1 MSPGA
6 VSAALSAAL
15 CLPVLYLLAWA
26 GQDEDV
32 TGADLL
38 QEAAAELYSADP
50 DEFVERR
57 KDLVAR
63 ARAAGETSAAKQ
75 IAGLRKPT
83 KSAWVINQLVRS
95 APEVP
100 NELAG
105 LGNELRAAQGSLDGA
120 AIRELSQRRRQL
132 VETLVRQAFA
142 AAGLDS
148 PPAALRDEVTATLG
162 AALADPQV
170 AKQLAAGAMARVA
183 HRDGLGPPDA
193 TELTLAAPS
202 SGGRTK
208 DAASHAPDAR
218 PAKMTAEERA
228 QARAEA
234 KTRAAEE
241 AAAARERRR
250 QEALAE
256 TEQAVAEAD
265 RAAEAA
271 GAAEQELEESVQQ
284 LEESLADA
292 RRRLTETR
300 LTARRARN
308 AQRSARRELD
318 RLQK

>member
-1 MSPGA
+1 M
-6 VSAALSAAL
+6 
-15 CLPVLYLLAWA
+15 
-26 GQDEDV
+26 
-32 TGADLL
+32 TGADLV

-50 DEFVERR
+50 DGFVERR
-57 KDLVAR
+57 KDLAAR

-83 KSAWVINQLVRS
+83 RSAWVVNQLVRS
-95 APEVP
+95 APSVP
-100 NELAG
+100 DELAS
-105 LGNELRAAQGSLDGA
+105 LGRELRAAQGSLDGA
-120 AIRELSQRRRQL
+120 AIRELSRRRRQL
-132 VETLVRQAFA
+132 IEALVRQAFT

-148 PPAALRDEVTATLG
+148 PPAALRDDVTATLG

-170 AKQLAAGAMARVA
+170 AEQLAAGAMARVA

-193 TELTLAAPS
+193 SEPAPAAPP
-202 SGGRTK
+202 SGGAAGGRAQA
-208 DAASHAPDAR
+208 AASQGPGSR
-218 PAKMTAEERA
+218 PAKLTAEERA
-228 QARAEA
+228 RARAEA

-250 QEALAE
+250 QEALAGA
-256 TEQAVAEAD
+256 EQAVAEAD

-271 GAAEQELEESVQQ
+271 GTAEQELEDSVQQ

-318 RLQK
+318 RLRK

>member
-1 MSPGA
+1 
-6 VSAALSAAL
+6 
-15 CLPVLYLLAWA
+15 
-26 GQDEDV
+26 V
-32 TGADLL
+32 TGADLV

-50 DEFVERR
+50 DGFVERR
-57 KDLVAR
+57 KDLAAR

-83 KSAWVINQLVRS
+83 RSAWVVNQLVRS
-95 APEVP
+95 APSVP
-100 NELAG
+100 DELAS
-105 LGNELRAAQGSLDGA
+105 LGRELRAAQGSLDGA
-120 AIRELSQRRRQL
+120 AIRELSRRRRQL
-132 VETLVRQAFA
+132 IEALVRQAFT

-148 PPAALRDEVTATLG
+148 PPAALRDDVTATLG

-170 AKQLAAGAMARVA
+170 AEQLAAGAMARVA

-193 TELTLAAPS
+193 SEPAPAAPS
-202 SGGRTK
+202 GGAAGGRAQA
-208 DAASHAPDAR
+208 AASPGPGSR
-218 PAKMTAEERA
+218 PAKLTAEERA
-228 QARAEA
+228 RARAEA

-250 QEALAE
+250 QEALAGA
-256 TEQAVAEAD
+256 EQAVAEAD

-271 GAAEQELEESVQQ
+271 GTAEQELEDSVQQ

-318 RLQK
+318 RLRK

>member
-1 MSPGA
+1 
-6 VSAALSAAL
+6 VSAALY
-15 CLPVLYLLAWA
+15 LPARA

-57 KDLVAR
+57 KGLVAR

-83 KSAWVINQLVRS
+83 RSAWVVNQLVRS

-100 NELAG
+100 NELAS
-105 LGNELRAAQGSLDGA
+105 LGDELRDAQGSLDGA
-120 AIRELSQRRRQL
+120 AIRELSRRRRQL
-132 VETLVRQAFA
+132 VEALARQAFT

-170 AKQLAAGAMARVA
+170 AEQMAAGAMARVA

-193 TELTLAAPS
+193 PDLTLATPP

-208 DAASHAPDAR
+208 AAASKAQGPR
-218 PAKMTAEERA
+218 PAKLTAEERA

-234 KTRAAEE
+234 KARAAEE

-250 QEALAE
+250 QEAMAGA
-256 TEQAVAEAD
+256 EQAVAEAD

-271 GAAEQELEESVQQ
+271 GAAEQELEDSVQQ
-284 LEESLADA
+284 LEEGLADA
-292 RRRLTETR
+292 RRRLTEAR
-300 LTARRARN
+300 LSARRARN

-318 RLQK
+318 RLRK